1 MNNNPVTSGDI
12 KEMKGKKREGGKDF
26 EGIVKPRPK
35 KKKIV
40 KKISSEVEEVE
51 EELKPGEEKV
61 THKQKARLSV
71 KDDDGWE
78 ERGSDTAITS
88 LSGISPCTSC
98 PWAGTWTST

>member
-61 THKQKARLSV
+61 THKQK
-71 KDDDGWE
+71 
-78 ERGSDTAITS
+78 S
-88 LSGISPCTSC
+88 LGCQAQDLEQETHEDPLTVNLTCL
-98 PWAGTWTST
+98 